1 MALSRTRSAAVYGIE
16 AHFIDVEVD
25 MYPSDQRDFITVGM
39 PDTAVRESRERI
51 KSALINSGYGYPA
64 KSVTINLAP
73 ANVKKEGAGFDLPMA
88 LGILGAMGVLA
99 LPEDHLFVGELSLD
113 GSLRPVR
120 GTLSVAV
127 AAQKAGIKTL
137 VVPTDNG
144 AEAAIAGGVRVFA
157 LPHLT
162 EVVNFLREQGARVP
176 GGAAP
181 SQSNGDWFDQA
192 TATKPSTN
200 RAAEAS
206 TGTATVQAVTPSK
219 YQPVERAPFVQVMP
233 TGESGVLDFAEVRGQ
248 TTAKRALEVAAAGG
262 HNVLMIGPPGSG
274 KTMLAKR
281 FPGILPPLTFTEA
294 VEATQIHSIAGALP
308 KRMGLLTTR
317 PYRAPHHTVSE
328 AGLVGGGVG
337 VPRPGEVSLA
347 HHGVLFLDE
356 LPEFQRNVL
365 ELLRQPLEDRQVTIA
380 RSAMTLSFP
389 ASFVLVAAMN
399 PCPCG
404 FFGDTTR
411 ECRCTGAIIAR
422 YLAKLSG
429 PLLDRIDLHIEV
441 PAVPYQE
448 LRARNTN
455 SPASPVSTAQMR
467 ARVCEARDL
476 QQKRGFYN
484 SLIPSRELHKLC
496 ELDAAGERT
505 LEMAV
510 RRMGLSARAHDRI
523 LKVARTVADLDKAE
537 RVSAK
542 HLAEAVQYRSLD
554 RNYWQ

>member
-25 MYPSDQRDFITVGM
+25 MYPSSQRDFVTVGM

-51 KSALINSGYGYPA
+51 KSALINSGFGYPN

-73 ANVKKEGAGFDLPMA
+73 ANVRKEGAGFDLPMA
-88 LGILGAMGVLA
+88 LGILGAMGTVS

-120 GTLSVAV
+120 GTLSIAV
-127 AAQKAGIKTL
+127 AAQRSGLKNLI
-137 VVPTDNG
+137 VPVDNG
-144 AEAAIAGGVRVFA
+144 AEAAIAGGVQVYA
-157 LPHLT
+157 LQHLS
-162 EVVNFLREQGARVP
+162 EVVNFLREQEKFQP
-176 GGAAP
+176 QP
-181 SQSNGDWFDQA
+181 
-192 TATKPSTN
+192 
-200 RAAEAS
+200 RAAS
-206 TGTATVQAVTPSK
+206 TIDATSPL
-219 YQPVERAPFVQVMP
+219 P
-233 TGESGVLDFAEVRGQ
+233 DFIPDFKDVRGQ
-248 TTAKRALEVAAAGG
+248 TTAKRALEVAAAGA

-281 FPGILPPLTFTEA
+281 FPGILPSLTFDEA
-294 VEATQIHSIAGALP
+294 IETTQIHSVAGTLP
-308 KRMGLLTTR
+308 KGVGLLATR
-317 PYRAPHHTVSE
+317 PFRSPHHTVSE

-356 LPEFQRNVL
+356 MPEFQRNVL
-365 ELLRQPLEDRQVTIA
+365 ELLRQPLEDRSVTIA
-380 RSAMTLSFP
+380 RSVMTLSFP
-389 ASFVLVAAMN
+389 ASFVMIGSMN

-404 FFGDTTR
+404 FHGDSTR
-411 ECRCTGAIIAR
+411 ECHCTGAIIQR
-422 YLAKLSG
+422 YLSKLSG

-441 PAVPYQE
+441 PAVAYQE
-448 LRARNTN
+448 LRTRD
-455 SPASPVSTAQMR
+455 PGVSSAEMR
-467 ARVCEARDL
+467 ERVCAARAL
-476 QQKRGFYN
+476 QQRRGFYN
-484 SLIPSRELHKLC
+484 ALIPSSELAKLC

-523 LKVARTVADLDKAE
+523 LKVARTIADLESSD

-542 HLAEAVQYRSLD
+542 NLAEAVQYRSLD